1 MKVESTNE
9 VPMTPRVELPTA
21 SPAAKPEPGQG
32 VDDLSLHFSQ
42 EVESSSRTLDKRVID
57 VRVPPVQV
65 LAQLYEQL
73 GHPAQ
78 ESFAAVV
85 RRIRQKLLTQPSI
98 DTLLELTGGDPAR
111 TFVVLKAVC
120 GQAEADVRNSK
131 PTWRGM
137 QLPSWRSASK
147 GRSRRA

>member
-1 MKVESTNE
+1 MRVFSSCWMSEFQWNHLGGPDHIWTLSSCTGLPMKVESTNE

-78 ESFAAVV
+78 ESFAAVTHA
-85 RRIRQKLLTQPSI
+85 TQHRYI
-98 DTLLELTGGDPAR
+98 AGAH
-111 TFVVLKAVC
+111 
-120 GQAEADVRNSK
+120 
-131 PTWRGM
+131 WR
-137 QLPSWRSASK
+137 
-147 GRSRRA
+147 